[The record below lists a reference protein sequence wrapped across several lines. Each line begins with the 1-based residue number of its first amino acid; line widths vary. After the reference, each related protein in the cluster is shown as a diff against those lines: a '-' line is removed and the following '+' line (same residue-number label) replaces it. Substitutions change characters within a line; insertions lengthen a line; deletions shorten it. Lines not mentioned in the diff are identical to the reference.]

1 MPTASFAALSWT
13 LGLALTTPLLT
24 LLGFL
29 SLPISA
35 TSIVWLQ
42 VSLTFCLACVTP
54 QSERRGAMR
63 LRQPA
68 SVSHWIARAFLSL
81 AILVFALKVL
91 IVPLWSWDHYANWGL
106 KARRLF
112 ADHALDVSFLQLRI
126 FHTANPDHPIGF
138 PTIVQILTLGSEPR
152 AVTFKVIHLVSAL
165 ALLLILREAILHVS
179 DSFLVADGLALFVA
193 LTPLLW
199 DTEQVGLADLPLALI
214 GTAAML
220 LLVRSGESTRRA
232 LAAGGMI
239 GFLPWIKKEGAALAA
254 LMTAAWLLRK
264 LCLAAPLS
272 RRRRTV
278 ELLAPVV
285 ALVGGAWAV
294 ERFAL
299 GPGLSFFAGDW
310 LRRGLTRVREA
321 PIISKALLEDLVRRE
336 WLGFWLAFALIVIAG
351 IILRRFRALLLCS
364 VVCGQVLVYAFV
376 YLFTYLEPQAHIRS
390 SFYRLLAALVP
401 LAAIGLAAVLCEKPI
416 PRSRGRGKIEFA
428 TCRRALTHEFRGSVI
443 ERCAP
448 LFRHAVRRL
457 ERFRVGLR
465 APQGVVQPVHDR
477 GVPETRVAGF

>member
-1 MPTASFAALSWT
+1 MW
-13 LGLALTTPLLT
+13 
-24 LLGFL
+24 
-29 SLPISA
+29 
-35 TSIVWLQ
+35 
-42 VSLTFCLACVTP
+42 
-54 QSERRGAMR
+54 

-91 IVPLWSWDHYANWGL
+91 LVPLWSWDHYANWGP

-112 ADHALDVSFLQLRI
+112 SDHALDVSFLQLRI
-126 FHTANPDHPIGF
+126 FYTANPDHPIGF
-138 PTIVQILTLGSEPR
+138 PTIVAILTLGSEPG
-152 AVTFKVIHLVSAL
+152 AVTFKVIHLLFAI

-179 DSFLVADGLALFVA
+179 HSSVVADGLALFVA

-220 LLVRSGESTRRA
+220 LLVRGESTRRA

-254 LMTAAWLLRK
+254 LMTAAWLLRE

-299 GPGLSFFAGDW
+299 GQGLSFFAGDW
-310 LRRGLTRVREA
+310 LRRGLTRAREG
-321 PIISKALLEDLVRRE
+321 PIISKVLLEDLLRRE

-351 IILRRFRALLLCS
+351 IILRRFRALLLCG

-376 YLFTYLEPQAHIRS
+376 YFFTYLNPQAHIRS

-401 LAAIGLAAVLCEKPI
+401 LAAIGLAAVLFEN
-416 PRSRGRGKIEFA
+416 
-428 TCRRALTHEFRGSVI
+428 RGSNAFAEDQVKSGC
-443 ERCAP
+443 RP
-448 LFRHAVRRL
+448 NDSSLSS
-457 ERFRVGLR
+457 
-465 APQGVVQPVHDR
+465 
-477 GVPETRVAGF
+477 